1 MFSNN
6 RKTIGIF
13 AENTANEF
21 QHKLCDGIIR
31 EARNRGYNVAV
42 FSSYGSYGQSKLFC
56 VGDMQLYQLPPYE
69 DLDGVILVLDTMD
82 SDENKDQVIRTV
94 KDRCTC
100 PVVSMRMTIPE
111 FNNIIVDNFTCMEGI
126 IRHFIE
132 EHKLKRIC
140 FMTGP
145 ANHFDAVERLES
157 FKHLMEEYHL
167 PVDDHQIFYGDF
179 WKNMGK
185 EACDWFF
192 DSPEQP
198 QAIICANDYMAI
210 ALATE
215 LTNRGILIPDDIL
228 ISGYDG
234 LDSTISFSPSIT
246 TAVAPFSEMGRT
258 AVELID
264 EQQEKKIRPKS
275 HYMKSQLRLGE
286 SCGCIKQYD
295 RNLFVART
303 KQYESLERNNHRAIL
318 FSFMSIGLNEVHTM
332 EGISDVLPK
341 YLPSLGNVHSYAI
354 CLNRNMN
361 CDHKL
366 LHYTDIMEVRT
377 AYRDGASLGHVRIP
391 YDRKELLPIQ
401 LTGPEP
407 QVWYLVPLHFLD
419 YGLGYEAVRYQEDNP
434 AGIVNFQFNVILSNQ
449 IYETLTYAKMQE
461 VIKELEEA
469 SLQDALTGLYNRGG
483 FTKFGGQLFQSN
495 IEMKKPVFTAV
506 VDMDSLKKINDS
518 YGHIEGDFA
527 IKRVAKAIIECC
539 SDCYIF
545 ARTGGDEFYIIG
557 QNISEEEGAK
567 CLKQIE
573 DNLTAFNAAGTK
585 PYPLHVSAGFYL
597 DTPHSGESL
606 DDFIKVAD
614 RFMYHNKI
622 ENKKHRGESLR

>member
-6 RKTIGIF
+6 RKTIGVF

-82 SDENKDQVIRTV
+82 DDQNKEQVIQMV
-94 KDRCTC
+94 KNRCTC
-100 PVVSMRMTIPE
+100 PVVSMRMTVPE
-111 FNNIIVDNFTCMEGI
+111 FHNILVDNSTCMEGI
-126 IRHFIE
+126 IRHFAE
-132 EHKLKRIC
+132 DHKLKRIC

-157 FKHLMEEYHL
+157 FQRLMKEYRL

-179 WKNMGK
+179 WKHMAK
-185 EACDWFF
+185 EACDWFY
-192 DSPEQP
+192 DSPEPP
-198 QAIICANDYMAI
+198 QAIICANDYMAV
-210 ALATE
+210 AVATE
-215 LTNRGILIPDDIL
+215 LTNRGIRIPDDIL

-234 LDSTISFSPSIT
+234 LDSTISFFPSIT
-246 TAVAPFSEMGRT
+246 TAIAPFGEMGRC

-264 EQQEKKIRPKS
+264 EQQEKKILPKN
-275 HYMKSQLRLGE
+275 HFLQSQLRLGE
-286 SCGCIKQYD
+286 SCGCIKRYN
-295 RNLFVART
+295 RNLITART
-303 KQYESLERNNHRAIL
+303 KQYEALERDNHRAIL

-332 EGISDVLPK
+332 EGISDVLPQ

-354 CLNRNMN
+354 CLNQNMD

-377 AYRDGASLGHVRIP
+377 AYKDGASLGHVRIS
-391 YDRKELLPIQ
+391 YDRKELLPAR

-407 QVWYLVPLHFLD
+407 QIWYLVPLHFLD
-419 YGLGYEAVRYQEDNP
+419 YGLGYEAIRYQEENP
-434 AGIVNFQFNVILSNQ
+434 AGIVNFQFNMILSNQ
-449 IYETLTYAKMQE
+449 IYETLTYTKMQK
-461 VIKELEEA
+461 VIEELEEA
-469 SLQDALTGLYNRGG
+469 SRQDALTGLYNRGG
-483 FTKFGGQLFQSN
+483 FTKFGGQLFKANRDIQ
-495 IEMKKPVFTAV
+495 KPVFTAV
-506 VDMDSLKKINDS
+506 VDMDNLKKINDS
-518 YGHIEGDFA
+518 HGHIEGDFA
-527 IKRVAKAIIECC
+527 IKRVAKAITECC
-539 SDCYIF
+539 SDRYIF

-557 QNISEEEGAK
+557 QNISEEEGEQ

-573 DNLTAFNAAGTK
+573 ENLNVFNKTETK
-585 PYPLHVSAGFYL
+585 PYALHVSSGFYL
-597 DTPHSGESL
+597 DTPHSEENL

-622 ENKKHRGESLR
+622 ENKKRRGENIR